1 MTKPDWNSKGRIPGK
16 VQRVKE
22 DVVVTDNETDEMFS
36 AVQQL
41 IQREIKA

>member
-16 VQRVKE
+16 VQHEEE
-22 DVVVTDNETDEMFS
+22 DVMLVDNETDEMLS

-41 IQREIKA
+41 IQRKIKA